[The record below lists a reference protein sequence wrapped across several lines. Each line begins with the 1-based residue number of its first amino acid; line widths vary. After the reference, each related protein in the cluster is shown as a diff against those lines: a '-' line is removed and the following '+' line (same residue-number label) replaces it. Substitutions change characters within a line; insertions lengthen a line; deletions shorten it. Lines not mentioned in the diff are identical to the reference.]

1 MNIYCEKESENSTE
15 TRRKH
20 KPWKSRIHNFIH
32 SPSPRKKIHRQSLHY
47 FHEFGESLEK
57 LISHKCGQA
66 AFHVFLKSEFCD
78 ENLEFWLAC
87 EELKSITNPED
98 LTYRAIAIYE
108 EFIRKDAPKEINLDF
123 YTRDTIAQNLQ
134 LPAAVCFVEA
144 QRKVY
149 SLMENDVYPRFLQSD
164 CYRDL
169 CVAASGALGLG
180 NHSRA

>member
-1 MNIYCEKESENSTE
+1 MNSTGASWQDMFL
-15 TRRKH
+15 RL
-20 KPWKSRIHNFIH
+20 F
-32 SPSPRKKIHRQSLHY
+32 Y
-47 FHEFGESLEK
+47 FAHFYVSM
-57 LISHKCGQA
+57 SQ
-66 AFHVFLKSEFCD
+66 
-78 ENLEFWLAC
+78 
-87 EELKSITNPED
+87 
-98 LTYRAIAIYE
+98 
-108 EFIRKDAPKEINLDF
+108 INLDF